1 MVAGTVQLRWNVP
14 FSKPVTYLKTCA
26 KVQQTGLPD
35 ESLSDLCV
43 LLSVGQHNEP
53 SLLVPS
59 WLGSSGKGG
68 CV

>member
-14 FSKPVTYLKTCA
+14 FSKLVMYLKTCA
-26 KVQQTGLPD
+26 KVQGSLMSLP
-35 ESLSDLCV
+35 DLCV
-43 LLSVGQHNEP
+43 LLSVGRHNEP

-59 WLGSSGKGG
+59 WLGSSEKDG